1 MAKKWSTISFT
12 HIHIREFLFQD
23 FCDSVTVEG
32 HSEGARR
39 SAVENHLNRKQGLIP
54 GIKTHPDKKKEV
66 KNAKIQ

>member
-1 MAKKWSTISFT
+1 MCT

-39 SAVENHLNRKQGLIP
+39 SAVENHLNKKQGLNP
-54 GIKTHPDKKKEV
+54 GDKKRELKMH
-66 KNAKIQ
+66 KGSDKMT